1 MIFKIGYAV
10 ALLEKLCD
18 SQGLDYLE
26 EKKHWQARAHKYQEQ
41 YEAEKA
47 EKEKAHKALE
57 QKIEAERAA
66 REEEF
71 ALKEAERKARQ
82 AERKA
87 RLSEHYPQIFD

>member
-18 SQGLDYLE
+18 SQGLDYSE
-26 EKKHWQARAHKYQEQ
+26 EKKHWQARAQKYQEQ
-41 YEAEKA
+41 YEAEKHENETA
-47 EKEKAHKALE
+47 RKALE
-57 QKIEAERAA
+57 EKIEAARAA
-66 REEEF
+66 REEQL
-71 ALKEAERKARQ
+71 ALRQ

>member
-18 SQGLDYLE
+18 SQGLDYSE
-26 EKKHWQARAHKYQEQ
+26 EKKRWQARAQKYQEQ
-41 YEAEKA
+41 SEAEKA

-57 QKIEAERAA
+57 EKIEAERAA
-66 REEEF
+66 REEQF
-71 ALKEAERKARQ
+71 ALRQ

-87 RLSEHYPQIFD
+87 RLAEHYPQIFD